1 MATLSRL
8 VLAACLL
15 LAGPLQAQV
24 LQETPR
30 LERTVTER
38 PFELTVDR
46 RQCGTRG
53 VYVQVLGAGGP
64 ELDDGQASSGYLVW
78 IDGKARILVDAGPG
92 VALRFEESGAEFQDL
107 YAIVF
112 TQTHTQH
119 AADLPALIMG
129 STHVGRSEDLPLF
142 GPAANESSAPGFNDW
157 INMVLGPT
165 GPNRQLSDF
174 LTDLSDGGYKVV
186 AAELNPS
193 RRSVWSGFRRENVRL
208 SAVGTDHGNRPALAW
223 RVDVDGVGITFTG
236 STANRRQ
243 LVNELAEGSVM
254 LVTHHAIPEQARGL
268 SRELF
273 MTPSQI
279 GRLAADVSP
288 NRLVLSH
295 RTTRTRGRETQ
306 SRELIRE
313 HYRGSIVFANDL
325 NCWQI

>member
-1 MATLSRL
+1 MRQFATLAL
-8 VLAACLL
+8 TAIVLF
-15 LAGPLQAQV
+15 AGPLHAQV
-24 LQETPR
+24 LEQPPR

-46 RQCGTRG
+46 RQCGTQG

-64 ELDDGQASSGYLVW
+64 ALDDGQASSGYLVW

-92 VALRFEESGAEFQDL
+92 VALRFEESGADFRDL
-107 YAIVF
+107 HAIVF

-129 STHVGRSEDLPLF
+129 STHIGRNEDLPVF
-142 GPAANESSAPGFNDW
+142 GPAGSDSVTGFNDW
-157 INMVLGPT
+157 ISMVLGPT
-165 GPNRQLSDF
+165 GPNRQLADF

-186 AAELNPS
+186 AAELNTS
-193 RRSVWSGFRRENVRL
+193 RRTPWSGFHHENIRL
-208 SAVGTDHGNRPALAW
+208 SAIGTDHGNRPALAW

-268 SRELF
+268 SREMF

-288 NRLVLSH
+288 NRLILSH
-295 RTTRTRGRETQ
+295 RTPRTRGRETQ
-306 SRELIRE
+306 SRDLIRE
-313 HYRGSIVFANDL
+313 HYRGSVVFANDL
-325 NCWQI
+325 NCWRI